1 MQVNLKVISDQDL
14 LSRTQEL
21 VQTERDVLTKV
32 LHHLR
37 EINRRRLYSDLGCQS
52 LFEYAVRILKYSEGQ
67 AGRRIQA
74 MKLLNEIPE
83 LEAKINSGALSLTN
97 ISQAQSFFREQAK
110 DNAQSTAK
118 ILTKA
123 KKLQILASLE
133 NKSSREGER
142 ELLRLAP
149 SAAVPKERERQ
160 VTEDLVEFKFVAN
173 QSLKDKLEE
182 IRSLLG
188 PAGAA
193 MSFAELIAAMAEL
206 SGVALKERKFGKNRA
221 RSEGVTFPVA
231 VSTLSPTSNPSSNP
245 PSNPPSTPAP
255 EENSSNPRYISKR
268 LKHQV
273 WTRDSGACV
282 ICKSRQNLNLD
293 HIVPVAHGGNA
304 AVNNLRLLCFSCN
317 QRAGIKIFGVEKI
330 SGRNSSADTVQ

>member
-32 LHHLR
+32 LQHLR
-37 EINRRRLYSDLGCQS
+37 EINLRRLYSDLGCQS

-118 ILTKA
+118 ILTKT
-123 KKLQILASLE
+123 KKLEILASLE

-149 SAAVPKERERQ
+149 SAAVPKEQERQ
-160 VTEDLVEFKFVAN
+160 VTEDLVEFKFVAD

-206 SGVALKERKFGKNRA
+206 SGVALKEKKFGKNRA
-221 RSEGVTFPVA
+221 RSEGVASPSA
-231 VSTLSPTSNPSSNP
+231 VSTLSPTSNPS
-245 PSNPPSTPAP
+245 SNPPSTPAP

-330 SGRNSSADTVQ
+330 SGRNSSADTFQ

>member
-32 LHHLR
+32 LQHLR

-97 ISQAQSFFREQAK
+97 ISQAQSFFREQEK

-118 ILTKA
+118 ILTKT
-123 KKLQILASLE
+123 KKLEILASLE

-160 VTEDLVEFKFVAN
+160 VTEDLVEFKFVAD

-206 SGVALKERKFGKNRA
+206 SGVALKQRKFGKNRA
-221 RSEGVTFPVA
+221 RSEGVT
-231 VSTLSPTSNPSSNP
+231 S
-245 PSNPPSTPAP
+245 PAP
-255 EENSSNPRYISKR
+255 EEKTVGNKNDVLASGVKAAHNPRNVSQKIKHEVWKR
-268 LKHQV
+268 
-273 WTRDSGACV
+273 DGGCCV
-282 ICKSRQNLNLD
+282 VCRSRQHLNYD
-293 HIVPVAHGGNA
+293 HVIPVARGGLSMA
-304 AVNNLRLLCFSCN
+304 NNLCLLCFNCN
-317 QRAGIKIFGVEKI
+317 QRAGIRAFGVGAMR
-330 SGRNSSADTVQ
+330 SLHRG